1 MNEIINENRNLSQ
14 QLTNIEE
21 EVQMSLAENSQR
33 LETIENEVQRLKT
46 IENEVHLLKENINDL
61 SLKGRKTII
70 YSSCRNIWQIS

>member
-1 MNEIINENRNLSQ
+1 MNEIINENKNLSQ

-21 EVQMSLAENSQR
+21 KIQMSRAENSQR
-33 LETIENEVQRLKT
+33 LET

-70 YSSCRNIWQIS
+70 YSNCRNIWHK

>member
-1 MNEIINENRNLSQ
+1 MNEIINENKNLSQ

-21 EVQMSLAENSQR
+21 KIQMSRAENSQR
-33 LETIENEVQRLKT
+33 LET

-70 YSSCRNIWQIS
+70 YSSCRNISKLDDLT

>member
-1 MNEIINENRNLSQ
+1 MNEIINENKNLSQ

-21 EVQMSLAENSQR
+21 KIQMSRAENSQR
-33 LETIENEVQRLKT
+33 LET

-70 YSSCRNIWQIS
+70 YSSCRNIWQIN

>member
-1 MNEIINENRNLSQ
+1 MNEIINENKNLSQ

-21 EVQMSLAENSQR
+21 KIQMSRAENSQR
-33 LETIENEVQRLKT
+33 LET

-70 YSSCRNIWQIS
+70 YSSCRNI

>member
-1 MNEIINENRNLSQ
+1 MNEIINENKNLSQ

-21 EVQMSLAENSQR
+21 KIQMSRAENSQR
-33 LETIENEVQRLKT
+33 LET

-70 YSSCRNIWQIS
+70 YSSCRNKS

>member
-1 MNEIINENRNLSQ
+1 MNEIINENKNLSQ

-21 EVQMSLAENSQR
+21 KIQMSRAENSQR
-33 LETIENEVQRLKT
+33 LET

-70 YSSCRNIWQIS
+70 YSNCRNIWQI

>member
-1 MNEIINENRNLSQ
+1 MNEIINENKNLSQ

-21 EVQMSLAENSQR
+21 KIQMSRAENSQR
-33 LETIENEVQRLKT
+33 LET

-70 YSSCRNIWQIS
+70 YSNCRNIWQIS